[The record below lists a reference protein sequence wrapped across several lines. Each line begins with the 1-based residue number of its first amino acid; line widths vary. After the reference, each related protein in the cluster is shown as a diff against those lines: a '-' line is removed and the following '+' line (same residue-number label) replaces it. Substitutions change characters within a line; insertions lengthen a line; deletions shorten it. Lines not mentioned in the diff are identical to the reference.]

1 MSTFKLDNEPKIAS
15 GFETPDNYFENFSA
29 NLTQKLTEESI
40 VEKTKVISIFRK
52 RKTILLAIAA
62 VLILALMLPILYT
75 NDSKNKD
82 LDATT
87 IENYLAEESN
97 LNQYEL
103 IGEIETESNPIA
115 FKTNELEN
123 ETIEDILATNPNIE
137 NLMIEN

>member
-1 MSTFKLDNEPKIAS
+1 MKAFKLDNEPRIAS
-15 GFETPDNYFENFSA
+15 GFKTPDNYFENFSA

-40 VEKTKVISIFRK
+40 VEQPKVISIFRK

-62 VLILALMLPILYT
+62 VLMLALMIPIVYT

-82 LDATT
+82 LDDAT

-103 IGEIETESNPIA
+103 IGEIEIESKPIV

-137 NLMIEN
+137 NLVIEN

>member
-1 MSTFKLDNEPKIAS
+1 MNTFKLDSEPKITS
-15 GFETPDNYFENFSA
+15 GFKTPDNYFENFSA

-40 VEKTKVISIFRK
+40 VEQPKVISIFRK

-62 VLILALMLPILYT
+62 VLMLALMIPIVYT

-82 LDATT
+82 LDDAT

-103 IGEIETESNPIA
+103 IGDIEIESKPIVS
-115 FKTNELEN
+115 KTNELEN
-123 ETIEDILATNPNIE
+123 EAIEDILVTNPNIE